1 MECTFDERKKQLER
15 ECVVKPSLFEASL
28 DRLDDFMIPFV
39 QSLCRQEQGDHATK
53 FVSGLCSDLESKNAE
68 SIAYHFELDRKAM
81 QNFIGQSKW
90 NDMPLRAEL
99 TSQIAKQLGEANG
112 IIILDPSSF
121 VKSGK
126 DSVGVARQWCGRLG
140 KIDNCQV
147 GLYLAYASSKGHALV
162 DGEIYLPKEWTDDK
176 ARMEKVG
183 VPKDKQNYKTRH
195 VTFLELLARHGKD
208 LPHQW
213 VTGDDEMGR
222 PIEFR
227 RILHSLGEQYMLAVP
242 HNTKINIV
250 ESNASET
257 EKSQRQ
263 FARSSIQMSKWF
275 AKQTEDK
282 WVKIDVRDTE
292 KGPLIVELMKCQVET
307 GYRRKAGVARE
318 MAIAIR
324 YLDRDQSVVK
334 QDYYLSNA
342 GPTTT
347 ESEYAR
353 VAKAEHRIEECFDR
367 GKGEAGMADYE
378 VRNWTGWHHHQT
390 LSLIASWFLNVETR
404 RAEKK
409 DTGDNIQPG
418 ASGSRVDHTSTVRM
432 RFSPRRITKNYETFN
447 TKSTCKALSLS

>member
-1 MECTFDERKKQLER
+1 MECTFDERKQQLER
-15 ECVVKPSLFEASL
+15 ECVVKPSHFEACL

-39 QSLCRQEQGDHATK
+39 QSLCRQEQGDHATE
-53 FVSGLCSDLESKNAE
+53 FVSGLCSDLECKNAE
-68 SIAYHFELDRKAM
+68 SIAYHFELDRKTM

-99 TSQIAKQLGEANG
+99 TSQIANQLGEANG
-112 IIILDPSSF
+112 IIILDPSAF

-140 KIDNCQV
+140 KVDNCQL

-176 ARMEKVG
+176 LRMKKAG
-183 VPKDKQNYKTRH
+183 VPKNKQNYKTRH

-213 VTGDDEMGR
+213 LTGDDEMGR
-222 PIEFR
+222 PIGFR

-242 HNTKINIV
+242 RNTKINVV

-257 EKSQRQ
+257 EKSQRKD
-263 FARSSIQMSKWF
+263 ARSSIQISKWVSE
-275 AKQTEDK
+275 QTEDK

-307 GYRRKAGVARE
+307 GYRSKAGIAKEV
-318 MAIAIR
+318 AIAIR
-324 YLDRDQSVVK
+324 YIDRDQSVIK

-342 GPTTT
+342 GLTTT
-347 ESEYAR
+347 ESEFAR

-390 LSLIASWFLNVETR
+390 MSLIASWFLNIETR

-418 ASGSRVDHTSTVRM
+418 TSGSRVDHTHPVRM
-432 RFSPRRITKNYETFN
+432 RFIPRRITKDYETSN
-447 TKSTCKALSLS
+447 TKSTRKALSLA